1 MGVGGDRE
9 HSKRAVNLGVILKIT
24 QNGKSQAGNALI
36 SSFLQPSPGGQG
48 PEQRHFNSQAGGQG
62 SLREAIHSDYS
73 YRSHKKQVKE
83 AIPTQSQNWLFP
95 AIARVIVPGNRGLGM
110 TS

>member
-9 HSKRAVNLGVILKIT
+9 HSKRAGNLVKI
-24 QNGKSQAGNALI
+24 S
-36 SSFLQPSPGGQG
+36 
-48 PEQRHFNSQAGGQG
+48 HFNSQARGQG
-62 SLREAIHSDYS
+62 SLREAIHSVYS

-95 AIARVIVPGNRGLGM
+95 AIALVTVPGNRGLGM